1 MHVPLSKMFVD
12 EEMKRTAI
20 EVLEGKRFI
29 KGPHLAGFEKEF
41 AEFCG
46 SKHGI
51 AVSSGTTALYA
62 AFWALGIKQGD
73 EIIAPSHT
81 FIATVNPAILL
92 GGKPVFADIEEKTYT
107 VDPREIEKKITPKT
121 KAIVPVHLY
130 GQPVDMDPILEVA
143 EKKGVTV
150 IEDACQ
156 AHASEYKG
164 RKIGSMGRIA
174 CFSFFPSKNMTVC
187 GDGGM
192 ITTNDAEL
200 AEKMGMF
207 RDQGRKDKYLHEMVG
222 MNFRLSELH
231 CALGRVQLRH
241 LGEWTDR
248 RRAHAALYKKLLDP
262 AKVGLPFEADYAK
275 HVFHMFVVRVKNRDK
290 LAALL
295 KDQGIETGVHYPIP
309 VHQQPAMKS
318 FARGP
323 LPVTERIAGEIL
335 SLPMSPEL
343 SEEEIRFVGEKVN
356 ELAEPS

>member
-174 CFSFFPSKNMTVC
+174 CFSFFPSKNLGAY

-192 ITTNDAEL
+192 VITDDA
-200 AEKMGMF
+200 KMAGHMLSLRNHGSKVRYYHDEIGF
-207 RDQGRKDKYLHEMVG
+207 NTRLDEMQAAVLNVKFKRIDQYNANRRK
-222 MNFRLSELH
+222 N
-231 CALGRVQLRH
+231 
-241 LGEWTDR
+241 
-248 RRAHAALYKKLLDP
+248 
-262 AKVGLPFEADYAK
+262 
-275 HVFHMFVVRVKNRDK
+275 
-290 LAALL
+290 ALL
-295 KDQGIETGVHYPIP
+295 YNEHFSASGIQTP
-309 VHQQPAMKS
+309 V
-318 FARGP
+318 
-323 LPVTERIAGEIL
+323 
-335 SLPMSPEL
+335 
-343 SEEEIRFVGEKVN
+343 
-356 ELAEPS
+356 